1 VASRGAANS
10 APTTPESIHPLI
22 GDHFLKTYVTLYG
35 AAKFRWRLGLEWS
48 AGRCLTM
55 DALRE
60 TGKLFIVVG
69 IVLAGVG
76 ALLAFGGRLPFR
88 LGRLP
93 GDIVYQGRNGS
104 FYFPVVTCI
113 LLSVVL
119 SLLMWVVNHFRR

>member
-1 VASRGAANS
+1 
-10 APTTPESIHPLI
+10 
-22 GDHFLKTYVTLYG
+22 
-35 AAKFRWRLGLEWS
+35 
-48 AGRCLTM
+48 M

-60 TGKLFIVVG
+60 TGKLLMAVG
-69 IVLAGVG
+69 IVLLGAG

-93 GDIVYQGRNGS
+93 GDIAYQGRNGS

-119 SLLMWVVNHFRR
+119 SLLLWVVNHFRR

>member
-1 VASRGAANS
+1 
-10 APTTPESIHPLI
+10 
-22 GDHFLKTYVTLYG
+22 
-35 AAKFRWRLGLEWS
+35 
-48 AGRCLTM
+48 M

-60 TGKLFIVVG
+60 LGKTFVIC
-69 IVLAGVG
+69 G
-76 ALLAFGGRLPFR
+76 ALLVFAGAFLLIGGKLPFR